1 MLGFHVLIIN
11 SGLRRGLEGH
21 GGHGGFHQL
30 FFLHPEILGMY
41 QYLSNRLE
49 TGKIFFRIISKSFH
63 LHDSSVHVRGDL
75 VHVHGDLVHVHGRFV
90 HVRERNF
97 QMILEIIHVILE
109 IFHLMSM

>member
-1 MLGFHVLIIN
+1 MLIIN

-30 FFLHPEILGMY
+30 FFLHPEILEMY
-41 QYLSNRLE
+41 MYLSNRLE
-49 TGKIFFRIISKSFH
+49 TGKIFFRIISKNFH
-63 LHDSSVHVRGDL
+63 LHESSVHVRGDF
-75 VHVHGDLVHVHGRFV
+75 VHVHGRFV